1 MKSRFWNDSLGRNH
15 ALICEDVNEDGT
27 LGIFHIPYDCCLNCR
42 KKITP
47 YKNDYYAMDILTL
60 TISHYNYK
68 NNYCKNCAKAVTDK
82 LNRIAA
88 KSNVYHLETESGAFT
103 NSGYHGITFI
113 QSKGQEVSAYYDPDC
128 ERVETYPKPLI

>member
-15 ALICEDVNEDGT
+15 ALICEDVNKDGT
-27 LGIFHIPYDCCLNCR
+27 LGIFCIPSNCCLKCR

-60 TISHYNYK
+60 TISHYNQK
-68 NNYCKNCAKAVTDK
+68 NNYCENCAKAVTDK
-82 LNRIAA
+82 LKRIVA
-88 KSNVYHLETESGAFT
+88 KSNVYNLETESGAFT
-103 NSGYHGITFI
+103 NSGYYGITFI